1 MVARDGEHRLP
12 ERAEKQGRPLV
23 LFAAPTMGE
32 VAGGDDD
39 VRHDLF
45 DKCGEGLLDLAILT
59 CTRVKIGYME
69 DPCRHNRM
77 RL

>member
-1 MVARDGEHRLP
+1 M
-12 ERAEKQGRPLV
+12 LV
-23 LFAAPTMGE
+23 AAPAMGE
-32 VAGGDDD
+32 VAGGDND
-39 VRHDLF
+39 VRRDPF
-45 DKCGEGLLDLAILT
+45 DQRCEGVLDFAILA